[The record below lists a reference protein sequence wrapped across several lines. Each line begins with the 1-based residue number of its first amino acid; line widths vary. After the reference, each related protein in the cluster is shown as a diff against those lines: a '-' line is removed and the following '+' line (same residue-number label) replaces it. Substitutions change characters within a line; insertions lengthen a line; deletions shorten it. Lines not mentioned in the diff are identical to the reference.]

1 MIALGAIYSGSNP
14 DTLTNGVH
22 TANLKFLYYILKFL
36 YYSIYLIR
44 THRLNYFVLLQIALR
59 IYHF

>member
-22 TANLKFLYYILKFL
+22 TANLKILIL
-36 YYSIYLIR
+36 NYSIYLIR
-44 THRLNYFVLLQIALR
+44 THRLNYFALLQIALR
-59 IYHF
+59 IYYF

>member
-22 TANLKFLYYILKFL
+22 TANLKILIL

-59 IYHF
+59 IDHF

>member
-22 TANLKFLYYILKFL
+22 TANLNLIL

-44 THRLNYFVLLQIALR
+44 TYRLNYSVLLQIALR